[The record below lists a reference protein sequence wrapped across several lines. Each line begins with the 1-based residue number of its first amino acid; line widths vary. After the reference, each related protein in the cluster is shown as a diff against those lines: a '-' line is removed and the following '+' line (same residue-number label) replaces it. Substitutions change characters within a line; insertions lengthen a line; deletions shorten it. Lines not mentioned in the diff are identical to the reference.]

1 MYPRPR
7 WVTNVWMWLT
17 DGQYDRIERS
27 GLPDDHWRWEAGEK
41 LQRMGCRVL
50 CFVFR
55 HKATTD
61 CHIPEHDYCVF
72 CNKPMPGQYPRS
84 AT

>member
-1 MYPRPR
+1 MTPRPQ
-7 WVTNVWMWLT
+7 WVTNVWLWLT

-41 LQRMGCRVL
+41 LQRAGCWTL
-50 CFVFR
+50 CLLFR
-55 HKATTD
+55 HKPVSECPFPD
-61 CHIPEHDYCVF
+61 HDYCVF
-72 CNKPMPGQYPRS
+72 CNKPMPGKAPRG